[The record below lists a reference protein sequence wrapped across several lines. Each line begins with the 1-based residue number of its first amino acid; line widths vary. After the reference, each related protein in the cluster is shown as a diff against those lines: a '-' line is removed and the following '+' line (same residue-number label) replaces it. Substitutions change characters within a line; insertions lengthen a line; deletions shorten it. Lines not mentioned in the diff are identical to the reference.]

1 MDFEEDDAA
10 IQEITSQEEQQLRRV
25 YDLLCDYHARSHLK
39 REYAQRE
46 EKLTAVSVKK
56 PRPGVTEDMGQA
68 AEITKLTEEM
78 SLLDTDIRRLAERED
93 RKIRL
98 ADLGEAL
105 RALGKK
111 CSKKEL
117 LDMIWEVDENLDGC
131 VDWDE
136 FRLMFMRNIT
146 DRSGLEP
153 SKLYNMVQFMI
164 FDQNE
169 NGKVSVDE
177 TMKML
182 YERYGRQR
190 MEAKLRGLF
199 GSNMQE
205 TGRGGGEIDF
215 FQYLE
220 AVERTQYQTF
230 MATSMGRNL
239 RSSKGK

>member
-1 MDFEEDDAA
+1 
-10 IQEITSQEEQQLRRV
+10 
-25 YDLLCDYHARSHLK
+25 
-39 REYAQRE
+39 
-46 EKLTAVSVKK
+46 
-56 PRPGVTEDMGQA
+56 
-68 AEITKLTEEM
+68 
-78 SLLDTDIRRLAERED
+78 
-93 RKIRL
+93 
-98 ADLGEAL
+98 
-105 RALGKK
+105 
-111 CSKKEL
+111 
-117 LDMIWEVDENLDGC
+117 MIWEVDENLDGC
-131 VDWDE
+131 IDWDE

-177 TMKML
+177 TMNML

-199 GSNMQE
+199 GNNMQE
-205 TGRGGGEIDF
+205 TGTQGGEIDF

-230 MATSMGRNL
+230 MTTSMGRNL